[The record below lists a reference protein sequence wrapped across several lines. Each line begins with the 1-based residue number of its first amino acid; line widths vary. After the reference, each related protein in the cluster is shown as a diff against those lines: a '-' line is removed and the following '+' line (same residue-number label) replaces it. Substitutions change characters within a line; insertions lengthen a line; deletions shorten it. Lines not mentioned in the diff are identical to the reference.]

1 MRARILQ
8 TWIARRI
15 GVRRRLARVCT
26 SYLLFL
32 MVVTTKHS
40 LEEAARFSGLHKSQF
55 SKMLK
60 AHSTVAVYTLES
72 LSKKQAKQV
81 AKARRKLKELPWN
94 IAIVVDSTLQHRASL
109 HPENAKTFNHGQGFV
124 VGHQWTNIVLILN
137 DMLIP
142 LRPIPFYSQRYCRD
156 HELAYRTEHDLVVD
170 YIQQLNLEDYI
181 GSYDPREVVV
191 LTDSGYDNKKI
202 QNAIADKHWH
212 FIIALGKTR
221 SVKSAMLS
229 LTTPKSKQWCHIAT
243 FFRNHRRL
251 KWKTIRITTNGT
263 KRKRMEFR
271 TRDAIGYLRYVGQVQ
286 LVCSEPR
293 KRPDGRRKYLACND
307 MRVTARQIIIGYRL
321 RWAIELFHKTVK
333 QHLGFEDVATSG
345 FDSVMSHVHWV
356 YCAYILLYMSP
367 PGVSAGVKS
376 LGDKQ
381 RQLQQ
386 LFENQEKR
394 RVLQKLTQIGGVQRY
409 TDELRQALAEA

>member
-1 MRARILQ
+1 MRAQTVQ
-8 TWIARRI
+8 TWIARHI
-15 GVRRRLARVCT
+15 VVRLRLKNVCT

-32 MVVTTKHS
+32 MVVTKKHS

-55 SKMLK
+55 SKMLQ
-60 AHSTVAVYTLES
+60 AHSNVAVSTLER

-81 AKARRKLKELPWN
+81 AKVRQKLKELPWA
-94 IAIVVDSTLQHRASL
+94 IAIVVDSTLQQRASL

-156 HELAYRTEHDLVVD
+156 HKREYRTEHDLVVE
-170 YIQQLNLEDYI
+170 YIQKLNLEDYI

-202 QNAIADKHWH
+202 QTAIAAKHWH

-221 SVKSAMLS
+221 SVKSARLS
-229 LTTPKSKQWCHIAT
+229 LTTPTSKQWYHIAT
-243 FFRNHRRL
+243 FFRNHRWL
-251 KWKTIRITTNGT
+251 KWQTIRLTTNGT

-271 TRDAIGYLRYVGQVQ
+271 TRDTIGYLRYVGQVQ

-333 QHLGFEDVATSG
+333 QQLGFEDVATSG

-356 YCAYILLYMSP
+356 YCAYILLCMSP

-376 LGDKQ
+376 LGDRQ

-386 LFENQEKR
+386 FLESQEKR
-394 RVLQKLTQIGGVQRY
+394 RVLQKLSQIGGVQRY
-409 TDELRQALAEA
+409 QDELRQALAHA